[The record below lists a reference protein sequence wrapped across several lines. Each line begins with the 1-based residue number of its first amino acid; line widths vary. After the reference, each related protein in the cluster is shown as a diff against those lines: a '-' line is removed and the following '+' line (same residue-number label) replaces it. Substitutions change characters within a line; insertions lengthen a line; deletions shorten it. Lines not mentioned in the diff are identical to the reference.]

1 MRNIQFIGLLFTT
14 TLAFLM
20 GLADDAYN
28 TKPLL
33 KLFVQ
38 ISCGVI
44 FVITDTKIQ
53 LFSNQ
58 LLNSVCTVMWV
69 VGIMNSINMLDNMDA
84 ITASVSAIIILAA
97 IALIILKQDYS
108 SIYLLIFI
116 GVLASLIGF
125 LFFNWHPSRMHMGDT
140 GSQFL
145 GLLLAFVG
153 VTYFW
158 NGEDI
163 EGNKILSKQII
174 SSLLIFIIPLSDT
187 ITVIINRMLNRKSP
201 FVGGKDHTTHY
212 LHYLG
217 MSDRQIALG
226 FTGITL
232 ISLMLSVF
240 FINYIK
246 TWSDT
251 IIILFS
257 IYIASVF
264 GLLYYATKY
273 KLKD

>member
-1 MRNIQFIGLLFTT
+1 
-14 TLAFLM
+14 M

-38 ISCGVI
+38 ISCGI
-44 FVITDTKIQ
+44 ILVITNTKIHF
-53 LFSNQ
+53 FSNGM
-58 LLNSVCTVMWV
+58 LNSAITIIWV

-84 ITASVSAIIILAA
+84 ITSSVGAIIILAA
-97 IALIILKQDYS
+97 ISFILLRQDYS
-108 SIYLLIFI
+108 SVYLLMLI

-125 LFFNWHPSRMHMGDT
+125 LFFNWHPSKMYMGDT
-140 GSQFL
+140 GSQFI

-153 VTYFW
+153 ITYFW
-158 NGEDI
+158 DGQDI
-163 EGNKILSKQII
+163 EGNKIVSKQII
-174 SSLLIFIIPLSDT
+174 SGLLIFIIPLTDT
-187 ITVIINRMLNRKSP
+187 ITVVVNRLMKKQSP
-201 FVGGKDHTTHY
+201 FVGGKDHTTHH

-217 MSDRQIALG
+217 MTDRQIALG
-226 FTGITL
+226 FTGVTL
-232 ISLMLSVF
+232 ISLMLTVF

-246 TWSDT
+246 TWNDN
-251 IIILFS
+251 IVMLFS
-257 IYIASVF
+257 AYIAAIF